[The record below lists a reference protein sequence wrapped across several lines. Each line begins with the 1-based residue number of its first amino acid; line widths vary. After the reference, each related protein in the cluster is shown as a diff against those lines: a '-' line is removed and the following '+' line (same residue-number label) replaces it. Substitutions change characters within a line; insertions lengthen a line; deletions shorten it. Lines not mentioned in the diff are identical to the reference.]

1 MMAPAAAR
9 GAHSAAHPVP
19 ALLLVNTMATMI
31 VVVLFV
37 LTFVVQSYQ
46 IPTASMENTL
56 LVGDFLLVDK
66 LVYAPA
72 GGLQQLLRYRAPRD
86 GEIIIFHHPVDPD
99 LLLIKRVI
107 GTAGDRIHLRD
118 GVVFRNGVP
127 LSEPYAI
134 HESSAGDHYRDN
146 FPEGAATDER
156 VRTTW
161 SAQLA
166 REAQD
171 GEFTVPIGG
180 FFVMGDNR
188 DASLDSRYWGVV
200 PRENIVGRPLLIYFS
215 RDAWPTRDDKLGH
228 EREHLSSRFNRIFRV
243 VH

>member
-1 MMAPAAAR
+1 MAHTPAKV
-9 GAHSAAHPVP
+9 AHSGPHPVAP
-19 ALLLVNTMATMI
+19 LLLVNTMATMI
-31 VVVLFV
+31 VVALFV

-72 GGLQQLLRYRAPRD
+72 GGLQRLLPYREPRD
-86 GEIIIFHHPVDPD
+86 GEIIIFHHPFDPG

-107 GTAGDRIHLRD
+107 GTPGDRIHLRD

-127 LSEPYAI
+127 LNEPYAI
-134 HESSAGDHYRDN
+134 HQTSAADRYRDN
-146 FPEGAATDER
+146 FPDGAATDER
-156 VRTTW
+156 VLTAW

-166 REAQD
+166 RETQD
-171 GEFTVPIGG
+171 GEFTVPAGG

-188 DASLDSRYWGVV
+188 NASLDSRYWGVV
-200 PRENIVGRPLLIYFS
+200 PRKNIIGRPLLIYFS
-215 RDAWPTRDDKLGH
+215 RDAWPTRDDKLGDG
-228 EREHLSSRFNRIFRV
+228 REHLSSRFNRIFRV